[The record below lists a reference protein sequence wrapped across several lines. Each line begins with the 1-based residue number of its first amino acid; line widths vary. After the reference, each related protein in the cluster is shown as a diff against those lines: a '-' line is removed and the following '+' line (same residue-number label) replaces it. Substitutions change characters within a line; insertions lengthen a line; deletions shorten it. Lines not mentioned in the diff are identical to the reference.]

1 MSVKLANSTRTTSN
15 SPLAQEE
22 RGIAVDSIN
31 GGENEDE
38 PEKKSEEEQREMDVR
53 GGNIDLTLL
62 CDLARK
68 RPRLTVSPRYVTLY
82 FTGSFALDAAII
94 VGGLPRP
101 NWREQALSRA
111 DTSIRSGSVDVIVA
125 DRALEYKMGD
135 AHMIIQA
142 ATCLEL
148 QSMVVLKRKGSPR
161 RGDSADEES
170 KRNSASDGPAKAKRP
185 VRSRAPIHLLTYC
198 MLQ

>member
-1 MSVKLANSTRTTSN
+1 M
-15 SPLAQEE
+15 
-22 RGIAVDSIN
+22 
-31 GGENEDE
+31 
-38 PEKKSEEEQREMDVR
+38 
-53 GGNIDLTLL
+53 
-62 CDLARK
+62 
-68 RPRLTVSPRYVTLY
+68 
-82 FTGSFALDAAII
+82 AII
-94 VGGLPRP
+94 IRCSYLRQNRNSKRSMCAVSMHAFKTHYQHEALAIPQVSFFLKACEFRQILLSSVSRTKTNRRRKP

-185 VRSRAPIHLLTYC
+185 RC
-198 MLQ
+198 EK

>member
-1 MSVKLANSTRTTSN
+1 
-15 SPLAQEE
+15 

-38 PEKKSEEEQREMDVR
+38 PEKKKE
-53 GGNIDLTLL
+53 IDSFLL
-62 CDLARK
+62 PPD
-68 RPRLTVSPRYVTLY
+68 VTLY
-82 FTGSFALDAAII
+82 FTGSFALDAAIV

-161 RGDSADEES
+161 
-170 KRNSASDGPAKAKRP
+170 
-185 VRSRAPIHLLTYC
+185 
-198 MLQ
+198 

>member
-1 MSVKLANSTRTTSN
+1 MILRNVCNYDIQGEGSPSIVSTVERTKTN
-15 SPLAQEE
+15 
-22 RGIAVDSIN
+22 RRR
-31 GGENEDE
+31 
-38 PEKKSEEEQREMDVR
+38 KK
-53 GGNIDLTLL
+53 
-62 CDLARK
+62 
-68 RPRLTVSPRYVTLY
+68 RLIHSFYLQVSPRYVTLY
-82 FTGSFALDAAII
+82 FTGSFALDAAIV

-185 VRSRAPIHLLTYC
+185 RC
-198 MLQ
+198 EK

>member
-1 MSVKLANSTRTTSN
+1 LCERSRSN
-15 SPLAQEE
+15 SSSQLMILRNVCNYDIQGEGSPSIVSTVE
-22 RGIAVDSIN
+22 RTKTN
-31 GGENEDE
+31 
-38 PEKKSEEEQREMDVR
+38 RR
-53 GGNIDLTLL
+53 
-62 CDLARK
+62 RK
-68 RPRLTVSPRYVTLY
+68 
-82 FTGSFALDAAII
+82 
-94 VGGLPRP
+94 P

-185 VRSRAPIHLLTYC
+185 RC
-198 MLQ
+198 EK

>member
-1 MSVKLANSTRTTSN
+1 MILRNVCNYDIQGEG
-15 SPLAQEE
+15 SPLIVSTVE
-22 RGIAVDSIN
+22 RTKTN
-31 GGENEDE
+31 
-38 PEKKSEEEQREMDVR
+38 RR
-53 GGNIDLTLL
+53 
-62 CDLARK
+62 RK
-68 RPRLTVSPRYVTLY
+68 
-82 FTGSFALDAAII
+82 
-94 VGGLPRP
+94 P

-125 DRALEYKMGD
+125 DTYKMGD

-142 ATCLEL
+142 GTCLEL

-185 VRSRAPIHLLTYC
+185 RC
-198 MLQ
+198 EK

>member
-1 MSVKLANSTRTTSN
+1 MKVINLLS
-15 SPLAQEE
+15 

-38 PEKKSEEEQREMDVR
+38 PEKKKE
-53 GGNIDLTLL
+53 IDSFLL
-62 CDLARK
+62 PPD
-68 RPRLTVSPRYVTLY
+68 VTLY
-82 FTGSFALDAAII
+82 FTGSFALDAAIV

-161 RGDSADEES
+161 
-170 KRNSASDGPAKAKRP
+170 
-185 VRSRAPIHLLTYC
+185 
-198 MLQ
+198 

>member
-1 MSVKLANSTRTTSN
+1 MKVINLLS
-15 SPLAQEE
+15 

-38 PEKKSEEEQREMDVR
+38 PEKK
-53 GGNIDLTLL
+53 N
-62 CDLARK
+62 
-68 RPRLTVSPRYVTLY
+68 VTLY
-82 FTGSFALDAAII
+82 FTGSFALDAAIV

-161 RGDSADEES
+161 
-170 KRNSASDGPAKAKRP
+170 
-185 VRSRAPIHLLTYC
+185 
-198 MLQ
+198 

>member
-1 MSVKLANSTRTTSN
+1 LCERSRSN
-15 SPLAQEE
+15 SSSQLMILRNVCNYDIQGEGSSSIVSTVE
-22 RGIAVDSIN
+22 RTKTN
-31 GGENEDE
+31 
-38 PEKKSEEEQREMDVR
+38 RR
-53 GGNIDLTLL
+53 
-62 CDLARK
+62 RK
-68 RPRLTVSPRYVTLY
+68 
-82 FTGSFALDAAII
+82 
-94 VGGLPRP
+94 P

-185 VRSRAPIHLLTYC
+185 RC
-198 MLQ
+198 EK